1 MFHHLANLPG
11 NRLTLASLAGFLNT
25 DALVQRMGALSQPA
39 YRRYWLGS
47 VASVG
52 SVQLIIV
59 GQGWLIVNELGGS
72 PIDLGY
78 LGAASA
84 LPTIAVNMFGGVV
97 ADRVNRRILLIITSA
112 LVVMLL
118 AAQALLVISEA
129 VRIWHVIVIS
139 AVLGLVF
146 GLEWPA
152 RQAFFPALIGRAHI
166 MSAVALNSI
175 LWQGGRVVSPAVA
188 GFVIR
193 LFGTGAVFIGGA
205 AGFGAMVLVLLSL
218 KSPVQAPA
226 SGRNAVKDLVEGVKF
241 IAKDPLFAVLIPL
254 TYANHFFGTQYVQLM
269 PLFAK
274 RYEVGAEGLGL
285 MFTIS
290 GVGAVCGTF
299 VVGRI
304 QGSRHTGIVMLS
316 GGFLFGLLVL
326 GFALAPTYPLALA
339 SLFIMGLF
347 SSFYLITSMSV
358 LQLRV
363 PDRLRGRVMGMHG
376 ITFSLIPLGG
386 LLGGAVAEVYDER
399 VAIGLGAVILMAIV
413 LGVFMFAGHIRS
425 LDGRELAAARAEA
438 A

>member
-1 MFHHLANLPG
+1 MALF
-11 NRLTLASLAGFLNT
+11 AGFLKT
-25 DALVQRMGALSQPA
+25 DALARRMGALSQPA

-47 VASVG
+47 LASVG

-84 LPTIAVNMFGGVV
+84 LPTIAVNIFGGVV
-97 ADRVNRRILLIITSA
+97 ADRVNRRLLLIITSV
-112 LVVMLL
+112 LTVTLL
-118 AAQALLVISEA
+118 AVLALLTVTDV
-129 VRIWHVIVIS
+129 VRIWHVIAIS

-146 GLEWPA
+146 GVEWPA
-152 RQAFFPALIGRAHI
+152 RNAFFPALIGRAHI

-175 LWQGGRVVSPAVA
+175 LWQGGRVVSPAIA

-218 KSPVQAPA
+218 KTPVQRPP
-226 SGRNAVKDLVEGVKF
+226 SGRNAMTDLMEGVKF

-274 RYEVGAEGLGL
+274 RFEVGADGLGL
-285 MFTIS
+285 MFTVS
-290 GVGAVCGTF
+290 GIGAVCGTF
-299 VVGRI
+299 IVGKL
-304 QGSRHTGIVMLS
+304 QGGRTGIVMLS

-326 GFALAPTYPLALA
+326 GFALAPSYSLALV

-363 PDRLRGRVMGMHG
+363 PDHLRGRVMGIHG

-399 VAIGLGAVILMAIV
+399 VAIGLGATILMVIV
-413 LGVFMFAGHIRS
+413 LGVFVFAGNVRR
-425 LDGRELAAARAEA
+425 LDGRRLAEARAETA
-438 A
+438 

>member
-1 MFHHLANLPG
+1 
-11 NRLTLASLAGFLNT
+11 
-25 DALVQRMGALSQPA
+25 MGALSQPA
-39 YRRYWLGS
+39 YRLYWLGS

-52 SVQLIIV
+52 SVQLVIV

-97 ADRVNRRILLIITSA
+97 ADRVNRRMLLIITSA
-112 LVVMLL
+112 LVMTLL
-118 AAQALLVISEA
+118 AVQALLVITEA
-129 VRIWHVIVIS
+129 VRIWHVIAIS

-152 RQAFFPALIGRAHI
+152 RNAFFPALIGRAHL

-218 KSPVQAPA
+218 KTPVQRPP
-226 SGRNAVKDLVEGVKF
+226 SGRNAVKDLAEGIKF

-274 RYEVGAEGLGL
+274 RFDVGAEGLGL

-290 GVGAVCGTF
+290 GVGAVIGTF
-299 VVGRI
+299 VVGKI
-304 QGSRHTGIVMLS
+304 QGSRRTGLIMLF
-316 GGFLFGLLVL
+316 GGFLFGMFVL
-326 GFALAPTYPLALA
+326 AFALAPSYPLALV

-347 SSFYLITSMSV
+347 SSFFLITSMSV

-363 PDRLRGRVMGMHG
+363 PDHLRGRVMGMHG

-399 VAIGLGAVILMAIV
+399 VAVGLGAVILIAIV
-413 LGVFMFAGHIRS
+413 VGVFVFARHVRH
-425 LDGRELAAARAEA
+425 LDGRRLAEARAEA

>member
-1 MFHHLANLPG
+1 
-11 NRLTLASLAGFLNT
+11 
-25 DALVQRMGALSQPA
+25 MGALSQPA

-47 VASVG
+47 LASVG

-84 LPTIAVNMFGGVV
+84 LPTIAVNIFGGVV
-97 ADRVNRRILLIITSA
+97 ADRVNRRLLLIMTSV
-112 LVVMLL
+112 LTVTLL
-118 AAQALLVISEA
+118 AVLALLTVTEV
-129 VRIWHVIVIS
+129 VRIWHVIAIS

-146 GLEWPA
+146 GVEWPA
-152 RQAFFPALIGRAHI
+152 RNAFFPALIGRAHI

-175 LWQGGRVVSPAVA
+175 LWQGGRVVSPAIA

-218 KSPVQAPA
+218 KTPVQRTP
-226 SGRNAVKDLVEGVKF
+226 SGRNAMTDLMEGVKF

-274 RYEVGAEGLGL
+274 RFEVGADGLGL
-285 MFTIS
+285 MFTVS
-290 GVGAVCGTF
+290 GIGAVCGTF
-299 VVGRI
+299 IVGKL
-304 QGSRHTGIVMLS
+304 QGGRTGIVMLS

-326 GFALAPTYPLALA
+326 GFALAPSYSLALV

-363 PDRLRGRVMGMHG
+363 PDHLRGRVMGIHG

-399 VAIGLGAVILMAIV
+399 VAIGLGATILMVIV
-413 LGVFMFAGHIRS
+413 LGVFVFAGNVRR
-425 LDGRELAAARAEA
+425 LDGRRLAEARAEA

>member
-1 MFHHLANLPG
+1 MALF
-11 NRLTLASLAGFLNT
+11 AGFLKT
-25 DALVQRMGALSQPA
+25 DALARRMGALSQPA

-47 VASVG
+47 LASVG

-84 LPTIAVNMFGGVV
+84 LPTIAVNIFGGVV
-97 ADRVNRRILLIITSA
+97 ADRVNRRLLLIMTS
-112 LVVMLL
+112 VMTVTLL
-118 AAQALLVISEA
+118 AVLALLTVTDV
-129 VRIWHVIVIS
+129 VRIWHVIAIS

-146 GLEWPA
+146 GVEWPA
-152 RQAFFPALIGRAHI
+152 RNAFFPALIGRAHI

-175 LWQGGRVVSPAVA
+175 LWQGGRVVSPAIA

-218 KSPVQAPA
+218 KTPVQRPP
-226 SGRNAVKDLVEGVKF
+226 SGRNAMTDLMEGVKF

-274 RYEVGAEGLGL
+274 RFEVGADGLGL
-285 MFTIS
+285 MFTVS
-290 GVGAVCGTF
+290 GIGAVCGTF
-299 VVGRI
+299 IVGKL
-304 QGSRHTGIVMLS
+304 QGGRTGIVMLS

-326 GFALAPTYPLALA
+326 GFALAPSYSLALV

-363 PDRLRGRVMGMHG
+363 PDHLRGRVMGIHG

-399 VAIGLGAVILMAIV
+399 VAIGLGATILMVIV
-413 LGVFMFAGHIRS
+413 LGVFAFSGNVRR
-425 LDGRELAAARAEA
+425 LDGRRLAEARAEA

>member
-1 MFHHLANLPG
+1 MALF
-11 NRLTLASLAGFLNT
+11 AGFLKT
-25 DALVQRMGALSQPA
+25 DALARRMGALSQPA

-47 VASVG
+47 LASVG

-84 LPTIAVNMFGGVV
+84 LPTIAVNIFGGVV
-97 ADRVNRRILLIITSA
+97 ADRVNRRLLLIITSV
-112 LVVMLL
+112 LTVTLL
-118 AAQALLVISEA
+118 AVLALLTVTDV
-129 VRIWHVIVIS
+129 VRIWHVIAIS

-146 GLEWPA
+146 GVEWPA
-152 RQAFFPALIGRAHI
+152 RNAFFPALIGRAHI

-175 LWQGGRVVSPAVA
+175 LWQGGRVVSPAIA

-218 KSPVQAPA
+218 KTPVQRPP
-226 SGRNAVKDLVEGVKF
+226 SGRNAMTDLMEGVKF

-274 RYEVGAEGLGL
+274 RFEVGADGLGL
-285 MFTIS
+285 MFTVS
-290 GVGAVCGTF
+290 GIGAVCGTF
-299 VVGRI
+299 IVGKL
-304 QGSRHTGIVMLS
+304 QGGRTGIVMLS

-326 GFALAPTYPLALA
+326 GFALAPSYSLALV

-363 PDRLRGRVMGMHG
+363 PDHLRGRVMGIHG

-399 VAIGLGAVILMAIV
+399 VAVGLGATILMVIV
-413 LGVFMFAGHIRS
+413 LGVFAFSGNVRR
-425 LDGRELAAARAEA
+425 LDGRRLAEARAEA
-438 A
+438 V

>member
-1 MFHHLANLPG
+1 
-11 NRLTLASLAGFLNT
+11 
-25 DALVQRMGALSQPA
+25 MGALSQPA

-47 VASVG
+47 LASVG

-84 LPTIAVNMFGGVV
+84 LPTIAVNIFGGVV
-97 ADRVNRRILLIITSA
+97 ADRVNRRLLLIMTSV
-112 LVVMLL
+112 LTVTLL
-118 AAQALLVISEA
+118 SVLALLTVTEV
-129 VRIWHVIVIS
+129 VRIWHVIAIS

-146 GLEWPA
+146 GVEWPA
-152 RQAFFPALIGRAHI
+152 RNAFFPALIGRAHI

-175 LWQGGRVVSPAVA
+175 LWQGGRVVSPAIA

-218 KSPVQAPA
+218 KTPVQRPP
-226 SGRNAVKDLVEGVKF
+226 SGRNAMTDLMEGVKF

-274 RYEVGAEGLGL
+274 RFEVGADGLGL
-285 MFTIS
+285 MFTVS
-290 GVGAVCGTF
+290 GIGAVCGTF
-299 VVGRI
+299 IVGKL
-304 QGSRHTGIVMLS
+304 QGGRTGIVMLS

-326 GFALAPTYPLALA
+326 GFALAPSYSLALV

-363 PDRLRGRVMGMHG
+363 PDHLRGRVMGIHG

-399 VAIGLGAVILMAIV
+399 VAIGLGATILMVIV
-413 LGVFMFAGHIRS
+413 LGVFVFAGNVRR
-425 LDGRELAAARAEA
+425 LDGRRLAEARAEA

>member
-1 MFHHLANLPG
+1 M
-11 NRLTLASLAGFLNT
+11 
-25 DALVQRMGALSQPA
+25 
-39 YRRYWLGS
+39 
-47 VASVG
+47 
-52 SVQLIIV
+52 IIV

-72 PIDLGY
+72 AIDLGY

-118 AAQALLVISEA
+118 AAQALLVITEF
-129 VRIWHVIVIS
+129 VRIWHVIAIS

-152 RQAFFPALIGRAHI
+152 RNAFFPALIGRAHI

-218 KSPVQAPA
+218 KTPVQRPS
-226 SGRNAVKDLVEGVKF
+226 SGRNAINDLAEGVKF

-274 RYEVGAEGLGL
+274 RFEVGAEGLGL

-290 GVGAVCGTF
+290 GIGAVLGTF
-299 VVGRI
+299 VVGRL
-304 QGSRHTGIVMLS
+304 QGGRHTGIVMLS
-316 GGFLFGLLVL
+316 GGFLFGLFVL
-326 GFALAPTYPLALA
+326 GFAVAPSYPLALV

-399 VAIGLGAVILMAIV
+399 VAVGLGATILMVIV
-413 LGVFMFAGHIRS
+413 IGVFMLASHVRR
-425 LDGRELAAARAEA
+425 LDGRRLAAARADA

>member
-1 MFHHLANLPG
+1 M
-11 NRLTLASLAGFLNT
+11 ASLSGFLNT
-25 DALVQRMGALSQPA
+25 DALTQRMGALSQPA

-84 LPTIAVNMFGGVV
+84 LPTIAVNTFGGVV
-97 ADRVNRRILLIITSA
+97 ADRVNRRMLLVITSTT
-112 LVVMLL
+112 VMMLL
-118 AAQALLVISEA
+118 ALQALLVISEA
-129 VRIWHVIVIS
+129 VRIWHVVVIS
-139 AVLGLVF
+139 AMLGLVF
-146 GLEWPA
+146 GLEWPT
-152 RQAFFPALIGRAHI
+152 RNAFFPALIRRAHI

-175 LWQGGRVVSPAVA
+175 LWHGGRVISPAIA

-193 LFGTGAVFIGGA
+193 MFGTGAVFIGGA
-205 AGFGAMVLVLLSL
+205 AGFGAMALVLLSL
-218 KSPVQAPA
+218 KTPVQVPP
-226 SGRNAVKDLVEGVKF
+226 SGRNAVRDLVEGVKF
-241 IAKDPLFAVLIPL
+241 IAKDPLFAVIIPL
-254 TYANHFFGTQYVQLM
+254 TYAHHFFGTQHVQLM

-274 RYEVGAEGLGL
+274 RFDVGAEGLGL

-290 GVGAVCGTF
+290 GVGAVVGTL

-304 QGSRHTGIVMLS
+304 QGGRHTGKVMLG

-326 GFALAPTYPLALA
+326 GFALAPTYPVALV
-339 SLFIMGLF
+339 SLLIMGMF

-363 PDRLRGRVMGMHG
+363 PDRLRGRVMGIHG
-376 ITFSLIPLGG
+376 ITFSLIQLGG
-386 LLGGAVAEVYDER
+386 LLGGAVAELYDER
-399 VAIGLGAVILMAIV
+399 VAIGLGAVIFMAIV
-413 LGVFMFAGHIRS
+413 LGVLVFAGHIRS
-425 LDGRELAAARAEA
+425 LDGRKLVAARAEA
-438 A
+438 V

>member
-1 MFHHLANLPG
+1 M
-11 NRLTLASLAGFLNT
+11 ASLAGLLKT

-47 VASVG
+47 LASVG

-59 GQGWLIVNELGGS
+59 GQGWLIVNELDGS

-97 ADRVNRRILLIITSA
+97 ADRVNRRMLLIITSA

-118 AAQALLVISEA
+118 SVQALLVISEA

-218 KSPVQAPA
+218 KTPVQGPP
-226 SGRNAVKDLVEGVKF
+226 SGRNAINDLAEGVKF
-241 IAKDPLFAVLIPL
+241 IAKDPLFAVVIPL

-304 QGSRHTGIVMLS
+304 QGSRHTGIIMLS
-316 GGFLFGLLVL
+316 GAFLFGLLVL
-326 GFALAPTYPLALA
+326 GFALAPTYPVALA

-413 LGVFMFAGHIRS
+413 MGVFIFAGNIRR
-425 LDGRELAAARAEA
+425 LDGRKLAAARAEA
-438 A
+438 V

>member
-1 MFHHLANLPG
+1 MALF
-11 NRLTLASLAGFLNT
+11 AGFLKT
-25 DALVQRMGALSQPA
+25 DALARRMGALSQPA

-47 VASVG
+47 LASVG

-84 LPTIAVNMFGGVV
+84 LPTIAVNIFGGVV
-97 ADRVNRRILLIITSA
+97 ADRVNRRLLLIITSV
-112 LVVMLL
+112 LTVTLL
-118 AAQALLVISEA
+118 AVLALLTVTDV
-129 VRIWHVIVIS
+129 VRIWHVIAIS

-146 GLEWPA
+146 GIEWPA
-152 RQAFFPALIGRAHI
+152 RNAFFPALIGRAHI

-175 LWQGGRVVSPAVA
+175 LWQGGRVVSPAIA

-218 KSPVQAPA
+218 KTPVQRPP
-226 SGRNAVKDLVEGVKF
+226 SGRNAMTDLMEGVKF

-274 RYEVGAEGLGL
+274 RFEVGADGLGL
-285 MFTIS
+285 MFTVS
-290 GVGAVCGTF
+290 GIGAVCGTF
-299 VVGRI
+299 IVGKL
-304 QGSRHTGIVMLS
+304 QGGRTGIVMLS

-326 GFALAPTYPLALA
+326 GFALAPSYSLALV

-363 PDRLRGRVMGMHG
+363 PDHLRGRVMGIHG

-399 VAIGLGAVILMAIV
+399 VAVGLGATILMVIV
-413 LGVFMFAGHIRS
+413 LGVFAFSGNVRR
-425 LDGRELAAARAEA
+425 LDGRRLAEARAEA